1 MHRDCHP
8 STPKKSYLR
17 GGRGGKR
24 WKVLFCI
31 NELWTENIKKFGS
44 SQNHFVAKRFRVK
57 KPSWNIYKSTP
68 SDTRVLANIGTLFC
82 AEEISSKKWSVLI
95 LRYQTKRKFSKTC
108 LFGQGAF
115 SRKTIG
121 RIMKRPSPPSH
132 ELLRVAETILF
143 SRRKFDGFKKCY
155 RKLKQRIMGE
165 KKELWIHMFWRSRTS
180 IGAWQSSNML
190 MQ

>member
-31 NELWTENIKKFGS
+31 NELWTENMPKFES

-95 LRYQTKRKFSKTC
+95 LRYETKRKFSKTC

-115 SRKTIG
+115 FPENNWKNNETTKPPFPWIITSG
-121 RIMKRPSPPSH
+121 RDYIIFPQK
-132 ELLRVAETILF
+132 I
-143 SRRKFDGFKKCY
+143 RRLQEVLPQAQTTDNGREEGDVDTY
-155 RKLKQRIMGE
+155 V
-165 KKELWIHMFWRSRTS
+165 
-180 IGAWQSSNML
+180 
-190 MQ
+190 